1 VGSSIATGQPPA
13 QSANY
18 SVFFRFFNPISTG
31 FEGVLGQDGSAGST
45 AVLDNGGR
53 LVSITDGAVATFLAG
68 PGAEPPGYSVATL
81 SGDVTFANGT
91 HHDAF
96 RSSDS
101 SVILGRWEGGTVS
114 VADPS
119 GTRTFNLGPRSL
131 SYQVVTPTPGGIVGS
146 FTGTATYSL
155 AASTAP
161 TDAAGHVGTVSS
173 ATIAANFS
181 ARTMNGSFALAIN
194 GQAFSLTGVAGLA
207 PGASDFAFASALQNL
222 SINCSGG
229 NCSSAGYL
237 GTVNGQIAGAE
248 GRWIA
253 VTYRLNPNRTPGS
266 GFSDFITGSMALDA
280 GSAPTVGITLPRTG
294 TANLVFTAVDPSL
307 SFSTYPG
314 ATGTP
319 AVSGTVSANFSSQT
333 ASVNASIAGPS
344 PTLTA
349 SASNIPIVGAG
360 FSASSDSQRPTYV
373 APLTVACTGSGCGS
387 AGSAQGRFDGLF
399 RNNAGTTG
407 VASIVLGDSN
417 GAYEVVASFGLPG
430 SASALAASDAR
441 AAMQRIVPQPSV
453 APSTASTFTHSLARI
468 GRIP

>member
-1 VGSSIATGQPPA
+1 MVL
-13 QSANY
+13 
-18 SVFFRFFNPISTG
+18 RFFNPISTG
-31 FEGVLGQDGSAGST
+31 FEGVLGQDGSAGSA

-53 LVSITDGAVATFLAG
+53 LVSITDGSVTAFLAG
-68 PGAEPPGYSVATL
+68 PGAEPPGYSVTTL
-81 SGDVTFANGT
+81 SGDVTFSNGT

-96 RSSDS
+96 RSPDS
-101 SVILGRWEGGTVS
+101 SVILGRWEGGTVT

-119 GTRTFNLGPRSL
+119 GPRTFDLGPRSL
-131 SYQVVTPTPGGIVGS
+131 SYQVVTPTPGGIAGS
-146 FTGTATYSL
+146 FTGSATYSL
-155 AASTAP
+155 AGSTAP

-222 SINCSGG
+222 TINCSGG
-229 NCSSAGYL
+229 NCSNAGYL
-237 GTVNGQIAGAE
+237 GTLNGQIAGAE

-253 VTYRLNPNRTPGS
+253 LTYRLNPNRAPGS

-280 GSAPTVGITLPRTG
+280 GAAPTVGITLPRTG
-294 TANLVFTAVDPSL
+294 TASLVFTAVDPNL

-319 AVSGTVSANFSSQT
+319 SVSGTVSANFSSQT
-333 ASVNASIAGPS
+333 ASVNASVSGGCGCTN

-373 APLTVACTGSGCGS
+373 APLAVACTGSGCGS

-399 RNNAGTTG
+399 RNSAGTTG

-430 SASALAASDAR
+430 SASQIAAADAR
-441 AAMQRIVPQPSV
+441 AAMQRIGPPASV
-453 APSTASTFTHSLARI
+453 APGIASTFMHPLARI
-468 GRIP
+468 ARIP